1 MAGDMKYRKFLFALA
16 AASVFAASIACGDA
30 DGDIGD
36 VSADEASPGGNGT
49 AVIVGDADRGRTEFA
64 SEGCAS
70 CHSTGSKRVVGP
82 GLGGISQRGDEAYI
96 RESIVNARAFIVDG
110 YPSVMPDYSKFSD
123 QKVVDLIAYLVTL
136 E

>member
-16 AASVFAASIACGDA
+16 VASVFAASIACGDA
-30 DGDIGD
+30 DSDIAD
-36 VSADEASPGGNGT
+36 VSADEASPGGNGP
-49 AVIVGDADRGRTEFA
+49 AVINGDADRGRTAFA
-64 SEGCAS
+64 SEGCSS

-123 QKVVDLIAYLVTL
+123 QKVFDLIAYLVTL